1 MNAFEGE
8 NLYLCTYRIIREKSI
23 NYSYG
28 AKMPQSLLEYYR
40 GGRMIQS
47 AADWTLLVCSA
58 RAAYQEIVVVA
69 DVRIL
74 KKFNKSERST

>member
-47 AADWTLLVCSA
+47 AAD
-58 RAAYQEIVVVA
+58 
-69 DVRIL
+69 
-74 KKFNKSERST
+74 